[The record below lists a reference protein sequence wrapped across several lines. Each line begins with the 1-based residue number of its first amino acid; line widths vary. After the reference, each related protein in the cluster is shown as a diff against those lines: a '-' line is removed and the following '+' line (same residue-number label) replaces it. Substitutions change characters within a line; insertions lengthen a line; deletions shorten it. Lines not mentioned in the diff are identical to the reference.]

1 MILCIIYMRKNSRNI
16 LINNVATN
24 SKLLNIDNM
33 DLKIIDLL
41 VAGHKNKQI
50 ASKVKIPLSTVQR
63 RTRKLLEKGL
73 VKEKVEP
80 NHEKLGFKRGLFHVY
95 LSNGNIHSI
104 AEALAKVK
112 GIASVSIHLGNSDIV
127 CLYIYKD
134 SKEIL
139 DLIAQTKHFQGVE
152 RVLWS
157 EEVETIPIAHK
168 EIGISDTLTV

>member
-1 MILCIIYMRKNSRNI
+1 
-16 LINNVATN
+16 
-24 SKLLNIDNM
+24 
-33 DLKIIDLL
+33 
-41 VAGHKNKQI
+41 
-50 ASKVKIPLSTVQR
+50 
-63 RTRKLLEKGL
+63 
-73 VKEKVEP
+73 
-80 NHEKLGFKRGLFHVY
+80 LFHVY

-139 DLIAQTKHFQGVE
+139 DLIAQTKHFQRVE

-168 EIGISDTLTV
+168 EIGISDTLPV